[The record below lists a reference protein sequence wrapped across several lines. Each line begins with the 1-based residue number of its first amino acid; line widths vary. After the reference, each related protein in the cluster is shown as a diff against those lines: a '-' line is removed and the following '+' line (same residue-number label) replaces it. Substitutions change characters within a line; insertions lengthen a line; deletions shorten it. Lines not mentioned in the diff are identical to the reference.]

1 MFKVFE
7 QEQWELFNTPTKE
20 VATKFWI
27 YLGYEC
33 IENPDDYGVGL
44 LVKGKKKSLRLRFN
58 SAGTVQPLIFPHS
71 TSAAVR
77 GSL

>member
-33 IENPDDYGVGL
+33 IENPNDFGVGL
-44 LVKGKKKSLRLRFN
+44 LVKGKKKSLRLR
-58 SAGTVQPLIFPHS
+58 
-71 TSAAVR
+71 
-77 GSL
+77 

>member
-33 IENPDDYGVGL
+33 IENPNDFGVGL

-58 SAGTVQPLIFPHS
+58 SADTVQPLIFKYC
-71 TSAAVR
+71 TSAHKR
-77 GSL
+77 RRL